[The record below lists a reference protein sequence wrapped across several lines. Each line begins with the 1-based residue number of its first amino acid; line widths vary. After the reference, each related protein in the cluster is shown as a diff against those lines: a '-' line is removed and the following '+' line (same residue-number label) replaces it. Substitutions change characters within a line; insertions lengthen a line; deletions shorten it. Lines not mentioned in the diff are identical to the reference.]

1 MEVHLQFPLQEGLLH
16 LLAVNG
22 FREEVGSTGSTNIHS
37 LQLCIQWA
45 WNSSGR
51 KSKDLKTPERITS
64 IEMVILGGFWRI
76 FLGWELDSYRCKEER
91 SPSMESV
98 KPEGV
103 LLQKQATWL
112 ACQVLLE
119 NEILE
124 VSRICHTN
132 VGTFHSWQP
141 KRASAKVLDDYCC
154 MRTLSRFPKLQSVA
168 WQPWWSVPS
177 GWLKLPR

>member
-1 MEVHLQFPLQEGLLH
+1 MHPVGLQRVQ
-16 LLAVNG
+16 
-22 FREEVGSTGSTNIHS
+22 
-37 LQLCIQWA
+37 
-45 WNSSGR
+45 WNSDAGKEAFIHVDVDKLISGCV
-51 KSKDLKTPERITS
+51 KDLKTPERITS

-76 FLGWELDSYRCKEER
+76 FLFWELDSYRCKEER

-112 ACQVLLE
+112 ALSCNTWERDPRSFKDLPHRCWNFPFVAAE
-119 NEILE
+119 
-124 VSRICHTN
+124 
-132 VGTFHSWQP
+132 
-141 KRASAKVLDDYCC
+141 RASAKVLDDYCC

>member
-1 MEVHLQFPLQEGLLH
+1 MEFFFLQFPLQEGLLH

-22 FREEVGSTGSTNIHS
+22 FREEVGSLGSTNIHS
-37 LQLCIQWA
+37 LHVA
-45 WNSSGR
+45 SSGR
-51 KSKDLKTPERITS
+51 VKDLKTPERITS

-76 FLGWELDSYRCKEER
+76 FLIWELDSYRCKEER

-112 ACQVLLE
+112 ACPVLLE

-124 VSRICHTN
+124 VSRICHTG

-168 WQPWWSVPS
+168 WQPWWSVPP